1 MHGEGEHAELS
12 LRIARDEP
20 ALFIHPR
27 LKEVGERYDLIRLAL
42 HEQSRDR
49 ERIYTNIQHGAARKR
64 AIPKA
69 ALHVLIVVKTT
80 EVDLRKTESA
90 KLSGARTTHELDI
103 EGHVK
108 DRRCVHKHNVMLIGN
123 STRLDQL
130 IRIKG
135 DRLFAKH
142 VLSSRKRPA

>member
-1 MHGEGEHAELS
+1 ME
-12 LRIARDEP
+12 
-20 ALFIHPR
+20 
-27 LKEVGERYDLIRLAL
+27 
-42 HEQSRDR
+42 
-49 ERIYTNIQHGAARKR
+49 AA
-64 AIPKA
+64 
-69 ALHVLIVVKTT
+69 
-80 EVDLRKTESA
+80 EVDLRKTKSA

-108 DRRCVHKHNVMLIGN
+108 DRRCVHKHNVMLIGK

-142 VLSSRKRPA
+142 VLSGRKRPT